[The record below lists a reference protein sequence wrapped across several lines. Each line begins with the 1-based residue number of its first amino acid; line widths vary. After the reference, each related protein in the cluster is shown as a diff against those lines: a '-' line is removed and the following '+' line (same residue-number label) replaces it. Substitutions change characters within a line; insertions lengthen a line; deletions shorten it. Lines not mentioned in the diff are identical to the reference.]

1 MLLYGAAV
9 VHGDGDLD
17 FCKAETLTD
26 HTSNVDAVAWSHDS
40 SQLATTG
47 YGDLS
52 VIVYNTST
60 WEIAKILSEHTS
72 WRGYAVAWS
81 HDSSQL
87 AVGLWDGSVVVYD
100 TSTWNIVK
108 TLTDHT
114 GFVMSVA
121 WSHDSSQL
129 ATASGATATAPAGAV
144 IVYDT
149 PTWNI
154 VKTLTDHTSGNVHS
168 LAWSHDS
175 SQLATASGDTSVIV
189 YDTSTWVI
197 AKTLTDHTGTVN
209 WLAWSHDSSQLA
221 TSSDDY
227 TAIVYDTSTWEI
239 VNILTLKFRV
249 HSVAWSHDS
258 LLLAATSGSVD
269 RSVIVYDTSTWDIAK
284 TIMTAHPRFI
294 RALAWSHDSSQLAT
308 SSWKTVIVYDINGC
322 TTAATSTATAIPTN
336 SSTTSITATSITG
349 TTTTT
354 ILTSTTTT
362 TNPKTTTTS
371 TTTTATTCPPTVGQP
386 TTAAVAAGD
395 TTIQL
400 DDITDIK
407 IGLVIILTV
416 DGKTEIKMVLNV
428 AISSRGARARR
439 GGEVPGVVTFSP
451 PASNSFVAGS
461 TVVVA
466 SLPAVATNAS
476 IDLAEQSNA
485 GCPSIGAA
493 VGGTIAG
500 ALALVG
506 LAASFCFCLG
516 YRCVQP
522 DDKRNGAGVVNNAA
536 YNADAKR
543 CERCN
548 AKTQFCVCAVRR
560 GTADM
565 ADMIGADGRDC

>member
-1 MLLYGAAV
+1 ML
-9 VHGDGDLD
+9 
-17 FCKAETLTD
+17 T
-26 HTSNVDAVAWSHDS
+26 
-40 SQLATTG
+40 Q
-47 YGDLS
+47 
-52 VIVYNTST
+52 
-60 WEIAKILSEHTS
+60 
-72 WRGYAVAWS
+72 WRG
-81 HDSSQL
+81 
-87 AVGLWDGSVVVYD
+87 
-100 TSTWNIVK
+100 
-108 TLTDHT
+108 
-114 GFVMSVA
+114 
-121 WSHDSSQL
+121 
-129 ATASGATATAPAGAV
+129 
-144 IVYDT
+144 
-149 PTWNI
+149 PT
-154 VKTLTDHTSGNVHS
+154 T
-168 LAWSHDS
+168 
-175 SQLATASGDTSVIV
+175 
-189 YDTSTWVI
+189 
-197 AKTLTDHTGTVN
+197 
-209 WLAWSHDSSQLA
+209 
-221 TSSDDY
+221 
-227 TAIVYDTSTWEI
+227 
-239 VNILTLKFRV
+239 RR
-249 HSVAWSHDS
+249 S
-258 LLLAATSGSVD
+258 LLLLAT
-269 RSVIVYDTSTWDIAK
+269 
-284 TIMTAHPRFI
+284 
-294 RALAWSHDSSQLAT
+294 SQLAT

-322 TTAATSTATAIPTN
+322 TTAATSTTTAIPTN
-336 SSTTSITATSITG
+336 SSTTSITARQSRAPPPPQ
-349 TTTTT
+349 
-354 ILTSTTTT
+354 SRHRRA
-362 TNPKTTTTS
+362 TTTS